1 MEILYCSK
9 WSSIF
14 CSFYLTA
21 MTEND
26 DRSVCDGVPQWI
38 LIPSND
44 TFSYMND
51 VVLCTVNVPVCV
63 FAFLGNLAAIVAVI
77 KTPSLQRPCNI
88 LLCSLATT
96 DCLTGLIAQPI
107 FVAWRLMIP
116 RIHDSCDHQAELYKA
131 FSLSLKCC
139 SGWSFVNLCLI
150 SFDRHYA
157 LAKPLVYR
165 SSVTKKGKCR
175 I

>member
-1 MEILYCSK
+1 MEISYCSK

-14 CSFYLTA
+14 CSFYLTV

-51 VVLCTVNVPVCV
+51 AVLCTINVPVCV
-63 FAFLGNLAAIVAVI
+63 FAFLGNLAVIVAVI

-131 FSLSLKCC
+131 FSLSLKSC

>member
-9 WSSIF
+9 RSSIF
-14 CSFYLTA
+14 CSFYLTV

-63 FAFLGNLAAIVAVI
+63 FAFLGNLAVIVAVI

-131 FSLSLKCC
+131 FSLSLKSC

>member
-1 MEILYCSK
+1 M
-9 WSSIF
+9 
-14 CSFYLTA
+14 A
-21 MTEND
+21 END
-26 DRSVCDGVPQWI
+26 DRSVCDGVPQW
-38 LIPSND
+38 LQIPSNV
-44 TFSYMND
+44 TFSYMHD
-51 VVLCTVNVPVCV
+51 VVLCAVNVPLCV
-63 FAFLGNLAAIVAVI
+63 FAFLGNLAVIVAVI
-77 KTPSLQRPCNI
+77 KTPSLQRPSNI

-107 FVAWRLMIP
+107 FVAWRLMIH

-131 FSLSLKCC
+131 FSLSLKSC

-157 LAKPLVYR
+157 LAKPLAYR